1 MPTFDL
7 KQSAPSDYTNQVSDV
22 NVPQK
27 STDAASGST
36 ETTYQSTTWM
46 KNLGFYKQIPECK
59 IVVDTLSRWIIGD
72 GYIADAETSVILD
85 HIIGY
90 GTDYFD
96 DILENQIRTMLV
108 DGDSYAEVIRD
119 EDTEILINL
128 KPLDPSSIRMVFNN
142 KGVII
147 RYEQTSKSKD
157 GAVKTFQPDQIFH
170 LCRSRIADEIHGISI
185 YEALETTINSLNES
199 QIDTKKLM
207 HFQVKPFILWKLK
220 TDDTT
225 TISNFVTKINNAKKY
240 GEDMFIPD
248 DDNAVS
254 HEVIQT
260 PISDGIFAWREDLT
274 RNFYRNCGI
283 PQILV
288 GNASEFSESSSK
300 IVYLSFGRTIE
311 QEQRYIITQVW
322 NQLLLHIDLPP
333 PQSIIN
339 DMITDTQKDGANA
352 QMGFQKNETTAGSG
366 AGG

>member
-1 MPTFDL
+1 MIGKFLDLFRKKHTFD
-7 KQSAPSDYTNQVSDV
+7 
-22 NVPQK
+22 
-27 STDAASGST
+27 
-36 ETTYQSTTWM
+36 
-46 KNLGFYKQIPECK
+46 
-59 IVVDTLSRWIIGD
+59 
-72 GYIADAETSVILD
+72 
-85 HIIGY
+85 
-90 GTDYFD
+90 
-96 DILENQIRTMLV
+96 
-108 DGDSYAEVIRD
+108 
-119 EDTEILINL
+119 
-128 KPLDPSSIRMVFNN
+128 
-142 KGVII
+142 
-147 RYEQTSKSKD
+147 
-157 GAVKTFQPDQIFH
+157 PDQIFH

-185 YEALETTINSLNES
+185 YEALETTINALNES
-199 QIDTKKLM
+199 MIDTKKLM
-207 HFQVKPFILWKLK
+207 HYQVRPFILWKLK
-220 TDDTT
+220 TDDVT

-366 AGG
+366 E

>member
-22 NVPQK
+22 AVPQK

-119 EDTEILINL
+119 ADTEILINL
-128 KPLDPSSIRMVFNN
+128 KPLDPSSIKIHFNEA
-142 KGVII
+142 GLITG
-147 RYEQTSKSKD
+147 YTQTSKNKSLIGKFLD
-157 GAVKTFQPDQIFH
+157 LFRKKHTFDPDQIFH

-185 YEALETTINSLNES
+185 YEALETTINALNES
-199 QIDTKKLM
+199 MIDTKKLM
-207 HFQVKPFILWKLK
+207 HYQVRPFILWK
-220 TDDTT
+220 
-225 TISNFVTKINNAKKY
+225 
-240 GEDMFIPD
+240 
-248 DDNAVS
+248 
-254 HEVIQT
+254 
-260 PISDGIFAWREDLT
+260 
-274 RNFYRNCGI
+274 
-283 PQILV
+283 
-288 GNASEFSESSSK
+288 
-300 IVYLSFGRTIE
+300 
-311 QEQRYIITQVW
+311 
-322 NQLLLHIDLPP
+322 
-333 PQSIIN
+333 
-339 DMITDTQKDGANA
+339 
-352 QMGFQKNETTAGSG
+352 
-366 AGG
+366 